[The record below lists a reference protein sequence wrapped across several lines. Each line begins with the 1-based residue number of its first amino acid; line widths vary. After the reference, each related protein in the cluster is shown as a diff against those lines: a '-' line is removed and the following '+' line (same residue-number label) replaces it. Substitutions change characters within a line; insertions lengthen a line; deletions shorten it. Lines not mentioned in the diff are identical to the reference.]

1 MQFKEALKELIKR
14 KNDTQATFA
23 ASVGTTQSAI
33 GNALKRNDVYV
44 STLIKWCE
52 LNGYEVVIQ
61 EKKQG
66 KRRDDQMVLSRK
78 EQET

>member
-1 MQFKEALKELIKR
+1 MQFNEMLRSLIKE
-14 KNDTQATFA
+14 KKDTQASFA
-23 ASVGTTQSAI
+23 AKVGTTQSAI

-52 LNGYEVVIQ
+52 INGYEVVIQ

-66 KRRDDQMVLSRK
+66 RRRDGQIVLSQK
-78 EQET
+78 EE

>member
-1 MQFKEALKELIKR
+1 MQFKEMLKYIIKE
-14 KNDTQATFA
+14 KKKTQATFA
-23 ASVGTTQSAI
+23 AMVGTTQSAI

-66 KRRDDQMVLSRK
+66 RRRDDQIVLSQK
-78 EQET
+78 EE